1 MVSKLTEW
9 TSETCDSE
17 RSKHMIQLKLPVA
30 NMTTPQSIQTNRT
43 ETIID
48 GNWWWLMRGTHL
60 LRLKTFISIFN
71 VQTWATVKALS
82 AFSKMNCSK
91 YRTLFQLFFTKFSCC
106 HISKI
111 NYISWNSCVIN
122 RDFFLLLLIITQ
134 FPGWL
139 SSPLPFNIYYSCLKC
154 PIHRMCGGRYD
165 EKSHYFIQTF
175 FEALNFFQNPFTFPV
190 VLPWSELMKACVSV
204 EIARNSESSINYE
217 ERLNWPRENVVI
229 WSYLW
234 IFL

>member
-1 MVSKLTEW
+1 METDDDWCVGHIFYDWKHLSRFSMFKREQLWRHWVRFLKW
-9 TSETCDSE
+9 TA
-17 RSKHMIQLKLPVA
+17 A
-30 NMTTPQSIQTNRT
+30 N
-43 ETIID
+43 
-48 GNWWWLMRGTHL
+48 
-60 LRLKTFISIFN
+60 
-71 VQTWATVKALS
+71 TV
-82 AFSKMNCSK
+82 
-91 YRTLFQLFFTKFSCC
+91 LFFNFFLQSSVVATFQKSIIFLEIPAWS
-106 HISKI
+106 I
-111 NYISWNSCVIN
+111 